1 MLPVIATLAVMLPVI
16 ETLAVMLAVV
26 ATLAVIV
33 SATEVEIAL
42 IVLGNATVTVP
53 ARVAATAIVGV
64 TEIVIATGDAL
75 ESAKVAE
82 DVELEPIRRKSE
94 EVATG
99 ETEVDAR
106 DPGSVILA
114 SAGVETKALEVAEAL
129 VTSVTN
135 GGSRRQEDGKASITT
150 RLGNAYQ
157 DINHLTKQN
166 GNLQLYLGKTSY
178 LLIVV

>member
-53 ARVAATAIVGV
+53 ARVAAIVGV

-166 GNLQLYLGKTSY
+166 GNLQLYLGKTS